1 MLECF
6 ASVSCIDP
14 TCISGEIDGFVFQ
27 FLQICTQKLTA
38 SNDIVNQD
46 LGKAPVEPF
55 TFQNQIQNNGHRENY
70 CIRYGLHEDPN
81 PKPCLHVEFVPC
93 AHCLELHQLGQC
105 ALCQCPFHYKTCK
118 ASQRPVAVKCCQPAT
133 GL

>member
-55 TFQNQIQNNGHRENY
+55 TFQNQIQNTGTERITALGMASMKILIQNHVCMLNSFHVHIVWNFISWDNAPSVNAHFT
-70 CIRYGLHEDPN
+70 IRPAKPHKGL
-81 PKPCLHVEFVPC
+81 L
-93 AHCLELHQLGQC
+93 
-105 ALCQCPFHYKTCK
+105 
-118 ASQRPVAVKCCQPAT
+118 R
-133 GL
+133 